1 MKNIPEE
8 VSNAWNYRKDAVIL
22 STVDTNGMP
31 NSIYVTCVSKYN
43 ESTIVVADN
52 YFNKTRQN
60 ILSGS
65 KASILFI
72 TTEGTSY
79 QLKGIVQY
87 LKGGIV
93 YSDMKKWNPPQHPG
107 HAAVVLQIHEV
118 YRGADKL
125 L

>member
-1 MKNIPEE
+1 MENIPEE
-8 VSNAWNYRKDAVIL
+8 VSKAWDCRKDAVVL
-22 STVDTNGMP
+22 STVDTNGIP

-43 ESTIVVADN
+43 GSTIVVADN

-79 QLKGIVQY
+79 QLKGLVQY
-87 LKGGIV
+87 LKGGII
-93 YSDMKKWNPPQHPG
+93 YSDMKKWNPQQHPG
-107 HAAVVLQIHEV
+107 HAAVAIQIQEV
-118 YRGADKL
+118 YRGSDKL